1 MKVRLLQF
9 QPSDPARVSFLSAHG
24 TGQANWSGPQPA
36 LDAWLEVELD
46 LDDAFD
52 WGKNL
57 MPSTHHD
64 CQLRVQDDALHLR
77 AELIAIEADGTGA
90 LNVGGSIVLIS
101 LAPNPEARTG
111 WVELVARDVTLQG
124 VAL

>member
-9 QPSDPARVSFLSAHG
+9 QPSNPARVSFLSAHG
-24 TGQANWSGPQPA
+24 TGQANWSGPRPA

-46 LDDAFD
+46 LDDAFH
-52 WGKNL
+52 WGENFK
-57 MPSTHHD
+57 PSTHHD

>member
-1 MKVRLLQF
+1 MKVRLVHF
-9 QPSDPARVSFLSAHG
+9 QPSSPARVSFLCAHG
-24 TGQANWSGPQPA
+24 TGQANWSGPPPPV
-36 LDAWLEVELD
+36 DTWREVELD
-46 LDDAFD
+46 LDDAFC
-52 WGKNL
+52 WGENL
-57 MPSTHHD
+57 KPSTRHD

-77 AELIAIEADGTGA
+77 AELIAIEADGSGV
-90 LNVGGSIVLIS
+90 LNIGGSIVLIT